1 MNRTSTMPIGR
12 RTLILLAALTLSSRV
27 VAGQATGAI
36 AGIVTDTAGKP
47 LADISVVTYPAD
59 REVRTNSSGRF
70 LVAALRS
77 GAYNVRARGLAYQA
91 TDKVVTVKAGDT
103 TNVTMVVQPRPIEL
117 DTVVTRGACKKISF
131 EDFLC
136 RQHRGQGVFLDE
148 AAIDS
153 VHGTW
158 IGDVFKDQFGFR
170 VVASGPRPPHTRP
183 SPTTGWRCLTTLVDG
198 RPVTDMNP
206 VPWYTT
212 ELIGVEVYANPK
224 DVPAEL
230 QRFRLGAQSRRCSL
244 IVYWTTWPPR
254 KIPKPV
260 KPPEQ

>member
-1 MNRTSTMPIGR
+1 MPIGR

-158 IGDVFKDQFGFR
+158 ASDALRGQFGFR
-170 VVASGPRPPHTRP
+170 TNGRGAT
-183 SPTTGWRCLTTLVDG
+183 PTTGWRCLTILVDG
-198 RPVTDMNP
+198 RPANNDMNP
-206 VPWYTT
+206 IPWYAT
-212 ELIGVEVYANPK
+212 ELIGVEIYANPK